1 MSFQTN
7 FNEGQK
13 QSNHILSHFSFEFKQ
28 KQKQKQRILLTTQ
41 RFIFLRA
48 ATFSKQK

>member
-28 KQKQKQRILLTTQ
+28 TKTKENCVIVVVCRYEDTG
-41 RFIFLRA
+41 RC
-48 ATFSKQK
+48 